1 MGLLHRRIFNFNV
14 IANKVHP
21 KTFKY
26 QDERH
31 FLSTSFFR
39 GWKPTQIQTVTESQ
53 NLTQKKETNVDLAEK
68 LVAALYGVV
77 LLSAV
82 TPLASSGTIKLMEC
96 DFPGEIVGVGF
107 DI

>member
-1 MGLLHRRIFNFNV
+1 MKGSF
-14 IANKVHP
+14 HP
-21 KTFKY
+21 YLSLEGGGQPKFRLSQSLKTSHK
-26 QDERH
+26 
-31 FLSTSFFR
+31 
-39 GWKPTQIQTVTESQ
+39 
-53 NLTQKKETNVDLAEK
+53 KKETNVDFAEK